1 MKIERKEKIIV
12 GVNEFKTDEK
22 QKIEI
27 FKLNDEAIK
36 KQIERLKKLRSER
49 DNDKVKNSLKK
60 LRECALLGEN
70 LMPAIIECV
79 EAYATIGEISDT
91 LREIWGEFKER

>member
-1 MKIERKEKIIV
+1 MGGAIKAIESGFIQNEIAKSAYEYQMKIERKEKIIV

-49 DNDKVKNSLKK
+49 DNDKVKNSLKNFGNVPCSVK
-60 LRECALLGEN
+60 
-70 LMPAIIECV
+70 
-79 EAYATIGEISDT
+79 T
-91 LREIWGEFKER
+91 LCQL